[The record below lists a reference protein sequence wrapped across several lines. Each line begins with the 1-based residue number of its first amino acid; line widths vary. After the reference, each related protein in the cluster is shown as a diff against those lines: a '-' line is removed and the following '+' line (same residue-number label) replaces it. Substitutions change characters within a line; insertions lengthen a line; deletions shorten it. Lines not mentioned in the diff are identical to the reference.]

1 MKKANIDLPKEKIAG
16 FCNKWHIREFALF
29 GSAVLQGHFRPD
41 SDVDV
46 MVDFEKGKKISL
58 FDLIT
63 MKEELELIFGR
74 EVDLVTRQGVEQSR
88 NYIRRKSIFS
98 SVEVVYAA

>member
-1 MKKANIDLPKEKIAG
+1 MKKPNIDLPKEKIAG
-16 FCNKWHIREFALF
+16 FCNKWHIRELALF
-29 GSAVLQGHFRPD
+29 RSVLQGHFKPD

-46 MVDFEKGKKISL
+46 MVDFEKGRNISL
-58 FDLIT
+58 FDLVT
-63 MKEELELIFGR
+63 MKDELELIFGR

-88 NYIRRKSIFS
+88 NYIRRKSILS